1 MTGDTKGAAAHRTAL
16 KQSWAARICRALMG
30 HADPPGVTA
39 EWMDDERLAI
49 NVATSQLDLTVCV
62 ARSELAQ
69 IERVRSTDG
78 RGLRIGTILEAP
90 AWWCID
96 REARVLYILGGHDD
110 ETWEVGATLPRPT
123 LDAIFAEVAAAAAKG

>member
-1 MTGDTKGAAAHRTAL
+1 
-16 KQSWAARICRALMG
+16 MG
-30 HADPPGVTA
+30 HADPPSVTA
-39 EWMDDERLAI
+39 DWMDDEQLAI

-69 IERVRSTDG
+69 IERVWSTDG

-96 REARVLYILGGHDD
+96 REAQVLYILGGHDD
-110 ETWEVGATLPRPT
+110 ETWEVGATLPRQT
-123 LDAIFAEVAAAAAKG
+123 LEAILAEVAAAAGKD